1 MEVLVFFYFINLLSK
16 TTCENGRG
24 GGPWLSKGPDG
35 RGSAGMGGVWRG
47 ISTSER
53 FAYKLSLS
61 RSFSVERKMHSDL
74 WMLQGKCYSKSNN
87 SFQRFGSNFQLL
99 LINRQFMNDR
109 CHSQGLQEPAL
120 GKPSLTSNHTC
131 EAASLLSHPRGEA
144 SMCFYL
150 TRKISVQIRL
160 LF

>member
-1 MEVLVFFYFINLLSK
+1 MAVLVFVYFVNLLSK
-16 TTCENGRG
+16 TTCENGKGGDHDRKGLEMRG
-24 GGPWLSKGPDG
+24 TEGIGGFWC
-35 RGSAGMGGVWRG
+35 GV
-47 ISTSER
+47 STSER
-53 FAYKLSLS
+53 FADKLSLS
-61 RSFSVERKMHSDL
+61 RSFSVESKMHSDL

-87 SFQRFGSNFQLL
+87 SFQRFGSNFQLP
-99 LINRQFMNDR
+99 LINRQFVNDR

-120 GKPSLTSNHTC
+120 GKPSLTGNHTY
-131 EAASLLSHPRGEA
+131 EAAPLSHPRGEA